1 MKDGP
6 MKSSLTKALHGF
18 AFIVGVVLTI
28 APAMANS
35 KAAGRYMAA
44 SGAPMNATLATTSAT
59 LSAEDTPAQIE
70 NALNTA
76 LIGRTRAEV
85 IPTLQSLGARG
96 VATHDFQET
105 EFAKGTDL
113 GDGYRA
119 GDPLLTAIFGLARS
133 GIQPDRRLRIYLQ
146 YEEGN
151 QPEQQKRIQK
161 LVRVEYY
168 AK

>member
-1 MKDGP
+1 
-6 MKSSLTKALHGF
+6 MKSNLTKALHSF
-18 AFIVGVVLTI
+18 TLVVGVVLMI
-28 APAMANS
+28 APAMANN
-35 KAAGRYMAA
+35 KAAGRYTAA
-44 SGAPMNATLATTSAT
+44 SGAPMSSTLSTASTI
-59 LSAEDTPAQIE
+59 LSAEDTPAQIK

-85 IPTLQSLGARG
+85 IPTLQSMGARG
-96 VATHDFQET
+96 AAIYDFQET
-105 EFAKGTDL
+105 GFEKGTDL

-146 YEEGN
+146 YEDGN